1 MTQHRAS
8 DEPATPHAQ
17 KLRTGDLLRN
27 AMRRLIRPPFSMLLL
42 LSLAVSFVS
51 STFADDLDEFDLL
64 MTIVL
69 LFISAF
75 LQIAVILAAS
85 DPSPDRSADA
95 WVKEAFRRRVLLKF
109 VLASFFS
116 IALMAAGLLALVIP
130 AFFIAGMV
138 SLAPMSAVLE
148 NTGAGDSLRRSIEL
162 SRAARLQLSLMFSV
176 LVLAPYVGLQALYL
190 VGDGKVTWPLVAL
203 ELLSVCLLLWVT
215 IALTQAFSLLGGR
228 REPRAQ
234 SSRDR

>member
-1 MTQHRAS
+1 MADPPTT
-8 DEPATPHAQ
+8 DETVSVQPK
-17 KLRTGDLLRN
+17 KLRTNDLLRN

-51 STFADDLDEFDLL
+51 STFADELDEFDLL

-69 LFISAF
+69 LLISAF
-75 LQIAVILAAS
+75 LQIAVILASS

-95 WVKEAFRRRVLLKF
+95 WIKEAFRRRVLLKF

-116 IALMAAGLLALVIP
+116 IALIAAGLLALIIP
-130 AFFIAGMV
+130 AFFVAGMV

-148 NTGAGDSLRRSIEL
+148 NAGAGDALRRSIEL
-162 SRAARLQLSLMFSV
+162 SRAARLQLSVMYSV
-176 LVLAPYVGLQALYL
+176 LVLTPYVALQALYL
-190 VGDGKVTWPLVAL
+190 TGDGDVTWPLVAL
-203 ELLSVCLLLWVT
+203 ELFSVFLLLWVT
-215 IALTQAFSLLGGR
+215 IALTQAFLLLGGR
-228 REPRAQ
+228 REPRTA